1 MLRIHVFWA
10 LLNNGQPRTTDTPEA
25 LGYTETIVNL
35 FSFISSALQTFNLVL
50 WIFIRCV
57 SDELKY
63 KLMITTIALF
73 FFEILRIPHLFCV
86 KSYICLED
94 ILISSG
100 GIKGLV
106 SDQCFDI

>member
-1 MLRIHVFWA
+1 MLLIHVFWA
-10 LLNNGQPRTTDTPEA
+10 LLNNGQPRTTDTPVA

-50 WIFIRCV
+50 RIFIRSV
-57 SDELKY
+57 SDELKH
-63 KLMITTIALF
+63 KLMMTIALF